1 MTVFK
6 KQFLYDEIEA
16 EVSDDDR
23 LLDVV
28 FVLSRILAIAVKQRC
43 RLSLWQNI

>member
-28 FVLSRILAIAVKQRC
+28 FVLSRILAIAGKQRC